1 PPRTCEVTY
10 TGIYHSLLGKTI
22 AYLKCNDSLTGEMLT
37 NLTIGDEVAPGFLIL
52 AIDNEAVTLKTSAED
67 ESVRIPWQD
76 SVTLT
81 IPAEE
86 TPTE

>member
-1 PPRTCEVTY
+1 MTY

-22 AYLKCNDSLTGEMLT
+22 AYLKFNDSLTGETLT
-37 NLTIGDEVAPGFLIL
+37 NLTIGDEVAPDFLIL
-52 AIDNEAVTLKTSAED
+52 AIDNEAVTLKTTAEG
-67 ESVRIPWQD
+67 ETVRIPWQG

-81 IPAEE
+81 IPSKE

>member
-1 PPRTCEVTY
+1 MTY

-22 AYLKCNDSLTGEMLT
+22 AYLKFNDSLTGETLT
-37 NLTIGDEVAPGFLIL
+37 NLTIGDEVAPDFLIL
-52 AIDNEAVTLKTSAED
+52 AIDNEAVTLKTNAEGKT
-67 ESVRIPWQD
+67 VRIPWQG

-81 IPAEE
+81 IPSEG